1 MSKPTDGR
9 GTRMHQ
15 VPLVAEGDTPGRSN
29 PSGTDAILDAM
40 YRECA
45 DSSSRCVVYFGS
57 KHYARDYVPLAVR
70 YSRDFIRYADEGGH
84 VRYSFCDAT
93 ISGEGCDLEFGY
105 LQDGNGAVRVFAC
118 RPEGSC
124 DIALS
129 TVPQDDELE
138 PVAAWL
144 RGDSLF
150 LVMNTPSDD
159 MLDTVAPRDR
169 LPLTSRNGGRAFGCM
184 SLWRVPLESGR
195 AERTDLTLP
204 MDGWCASVIPNAVD
218 GRPGLMIVNMAPH
231 CERRSEPR
239 TFKSLMRAV
248 RSITTAGTEV
258 EVPMG
263 VSVYDPGQRSF
274 ERISVGGHVDWGIG
288 SIQFVGQEG
297 MPDEVREAEMD
308 DMGVSL
314 LVYDSEAERQAA
326 SGDASEEPETP
337 SWAGK
342 ESDDPLDG
350 ERD

>member
-1 MSKPTDGR
+1 MSKPKDGR
-9 GTRMHQ
+9 DAKVHE
-15 VPLVAEGDTPGRSN
+15 VSLVAEGSVPDQAN
-29 PSGTDAILDAM
+29 PNGTDAILDAM

-57 KHYARDYVPLAVR
+57 KHYAKDYIPLVVR
-70 YSRDFIRYADEGGH
+70 YSRDFIKYFDEGGH

-93 ISGEGCDLEFGY
+93 ISGDGCDTEFGY
-105 LQDGNGAVRVFAC
+105 LQDTDGTIRIFAC
-118 RPEGSC
+118 GERRSC
-124 DIALS
+124 DIVLS
-129 TVPQDDELE
+129 TEPQDEELE
-138 PVAAWL
+138 PVAAWS
-144 RGDSLF
+144 RGENLF

-169 LPLTSRNGGRAFGCM
+169 LPLTSKNGGRAFGCLSM
-184 SLWRVPLESGR
+184 WRIPIGAGR
-195 AERTDLTLP
+195 AECTDLTLP

-231 CERRSEPR
+231 RERRSEPR
-239 TFKSLMRAV
+239 TFKSLIRAIRAV
-248 RSITTAGTEV
+248 TSTGTEV

-263 VSVYDPGQRSF
+263 VSVYDPEQRTF

-314 LVYDSEAERQAA
+314 LVYDSEVERRG
-326 SGDASEEPETP
+326 SEGISEEGT
-337 SWAGK
+337 SQK
-342 ESDDPLDG
+342 ESDEPLDA
-350 ERD
+350 DAN